1 MFRVALTGG
10 IASGKST
17 AAARLAELGA
27 VVIDTDVLARE
38 VVTPGSEGLDAVVQ
52 AFGHDI
58 LTDDGRL
65 NRAAMREL
73 VFSDSY
79 KKQELEA
86 ILHPRIRA
94 LLAQRSAH
102 AGGPYQVFE
111 IPLLAESGHRFG
123 VNRVL
128 VIDCDVA
135 TQRARV
141 MARDNIDAQRA
152 NAILAQ
158 QATREQRLAI
168 ADDVIDNNGDVHS
181 LSQAMYKLHPTLP
194 RACAQRLMC
203 CPTRHR
209 RSADFAVYSSQ
220 FDH

>member
-38 VVTPGSEGLDAVVQ
+38 VVTRGSEGLDAVAQ
-52 AFGHDI
+52 AFGPDI
-58 LTDDGRL
+58 LTADGRL
-65 NRAAMREL
+65 DRAAMRRL
-73 VFSDSY
+73 VFSDSS
-79 KKQELEA
+79 KKQTLES

-94 LLAQRSAH
+94 LLTQRSAS

-123 VNRVL
+123 VDRVL
-128 VIDCDVA
+128 VIDCDVS

-141 MARDNIDAQRA
+141 MARDNVDAEHA
-152 NAILAQ
+152 DAILAQ

-168 ADDVIDNNGDVHS
+168 ADDVINNNGDVHA
-181 LSQAMYKLHPTLP
+181 LNQAVYTL
-194 RACAQRLMC
+194 
-203 CPTRHR
+203 HR
-209 RSADFAVYSSQ
+209 RYLELAHYG
-220 FDH
+220 